1 MDCVFIEG
9 LEVEA
14 VIGVLDWERTVEQR
28 LVVDLDL
35 GWDNR
40 RPAVSG
46 ALDDALD
53 YASVAEVARNCLRE
67 GRFHLLE
74 TAAEDLAAVLGERF
88 GVSYRRIVLRKPGA
102 VPGTQ
107 SVGVTIVRGGEA

>member
-28 LVVDLDL
+28 LVVDLEL

-40 RPAVSG
+40 RPAASG
-46 ALDDALD
+46 ALEDALD
-53 YASVAEVARNCLRE
+53 YAAVAEVTRQCLRE
-67 GRFHLLE
+67 GRYHLLE
-74 TAAEDLAAVLGERF
+74 TAAEELAGVLADRF
-88 GVSYRRIVLRKPGA
+88 GVGYRRIVLRKPGA
-102 VPGTQ
+102 VPGT
-107 SVGVTIVRGGEA
+107 SAVGVTIGRGGEA